1 VVVVATPRLA
11 EVGALRQGAEE
22 VSPRG
27 VAAALR
33 LAVARPRQG
42 AEEIL
47 LPVVPPQERPE
58 DRGMDMGTERDR
70 ADTVDT
76 AGSPRMG
83 DTEEMEDMVV
93 KT

>member
-1 VVVVATPRLA
+1 MAATPRQVEAVALLKEVAAALPLA
-11 EVGALRQGAEE
+11 
-22 VSPRG
+22 

-42 AEEIL
+42 AEEVL

-58 DRGMDMGTERDR
+58 DRGMDMGTGRDR